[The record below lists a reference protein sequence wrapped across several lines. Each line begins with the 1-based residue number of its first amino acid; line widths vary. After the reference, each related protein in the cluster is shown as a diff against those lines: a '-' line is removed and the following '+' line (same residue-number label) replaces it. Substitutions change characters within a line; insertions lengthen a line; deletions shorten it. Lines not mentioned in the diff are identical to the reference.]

1 MAHLGPQPL
10 PTFKNES
17 PKPGAAAAPSV
28 PLDIKLPTLGK
39 SIKLGVIVTYG
50 EETEG
55 SEWLQPAQ
63 GAAVAAYRLHMGN
76 APVELVTLNDRGTET
91 GARQA
96 VEQMKAEG
104 VEGIVMASSGSHVQ
118 GAVTAAKEY
127 HIPMIEVYDNVG
139 TGDGVWSF
147 APNAEASLV
156 ALQSGVEDPNKVVA
170 VEAQGTAPV
179 FWQPTLSHISLGTTR
194 LRWPVL

>member
-1 MAHLGPQPL
+1 MANPEGQQTPRRSRVKIVL
-10 PTFKNES
+10 TV
-17 PKPGAAAAPSV
+17 GAVIAGVLALVVATSMWLTSAAAPCRPLKTSPQNLVRPPLPRV

-91 GARQA
+91 APASRGAD
-96 VEQMKAEG
+96 EG
-104 VEGIVMASSGSHVQ
+104 RRG
-118 GAVTAAKEY
+118 
-127 HIPMIEVYDNVG
+127 
-139 TGDGVWSF
+139 
-147 APNAEASLV
+147 
-156 ALQSGVEDPNKVVA
+156 
-170 VEAQGTAPV
+170 
-179 FWQPTLSHISLGTTR
+179 
-194 LRWPVL
+194 